1 MHSDPLEDQQT
12 FLTREPSLQL
22 LCWPLALVK
31 SVHTVHTYCCTGPIQ
46 EPLCSSSPLGRVAD
60 LKGPSMDPLRLA
72 DGRTGGVR
80 GCE

>member
-31 SVHTVHTYCCTGPIQ
+31 SDAHSAHVLLHWAHPGAPVFLI
-46 EPLCSSSPLGRVAD
+46 SF
-60 LKGPSMDPLRLA
+60 GPSSRPR
-72 DGRTGGVR
+72 RR
-80 GCE
+80 KNWRCEGL